1 MVGEEVIG
9 QKSLVIRNARKQSLV
24 RLFFSLVIIIS
35 INVIAAY
42 FFFRLDLTG
51 EKRYSLAP
59 TTKQQL
65 RELKDVIYFK
75 IYLEGDLPAGFKKLR
90 NSVQEMLDE
99 FRVYAKDNIE
109 YEFIDPSANTDTK
122 ARNAFYDQL
131 VKKGIQP
138 SNLEERTKGGSSQQV
153 IFPGAIAAYRT
164 EEIPIQ
170 LLTTKIGSGTEAI
183 INTSIEGLEY
193 ELMKAV
199 RKFSIVMK
207 PKVGFLQGQKELST
221 RHIADAANAMSEFY
235 QVDTVEIK
243 QQLNALKGFK
253 ALIIAKPDTAFDEKD
268 KFIIDQFIMQGGKVL
283 WLVEEMQINMDS
295 ISKTGTN
302 IAVPQNLNL
311 ADQLFRYGVRV
322 NDDLIMDLQAAP
334 IPIVTG
340 RVGNRPEQTLFP
352 WYFHPLFNPTSNHPI
367 VYNLN
372 AIKGEFVSSLDT
384 VEVAGVK
391 KTILLT
397 SSKYSRN
404 VQSPVRVSLNILR
417 DEPDP
422 AAFSKQ
428 HIPVAVL
435 LEGSFRS
442 VFSNRLP
449 QQLLSDTS
457 IHYRDSSSE
466 NKMIVISDGD
476 IISNYANDRGRMYP
490 LGYDRY
496 TNQMYGNKNFILN
509 CIDYLCGN
517 ENVVALRGKEF
528 RIRLLDKAKTEDTGI
543 AWVALLL
550 PVVLITVYGIIHF
563 YLRRRK
569 YAA

>member
-1 MVGEEVIG
+1 MVE
-9 QKSLVIRNARKQSLV
+9 KKTYTKKTARRQSVV
-24 RLFFSLVIIIS
+24 RLFFSLLIVIS

-59 TTKQQL
+59 TTKEQL
-65 RELKDVIYFK
+65 KNLKDVVYFK
-75 IYLEGDLPAGFKKLR
+75 VYLEGDLPPGFKRLR
-90 NSVQEMLDE
+90 NATKEMLDE

-109 YEFIDPSANTDTK
+109 YEFIDPSANPDRK
-122 ARNAFYDQL
+122 ERNAFYDQL

-138 SNLEERTKGGSSQQV
+138 SNLEARIKGGTSQQV
-153 IFPGAIAAYRT
+153 IFPGAVAAYRS
-164 EEIPIQ
+164 EEVPVQ

-183 INTSIEGLEY
+183 INASMESLEY

-199 RKFSIVMK
+199 RKFSIAIK

-221 RHIADAANAMSEFY
+221 QHIADAANSMGEFY
-235 QVDTVEIK
+235 EVDTVEIRQK
-243 QQLNALKGFK
+243 LDALKGYK
-253 ALIIAKPDTAFDEKD
+253 AIIIAKPDTAFDERD
-268 KFIIDQFIMQGGKVL
+268 KFIIDQFIMHGGKVL
-283 WLVEEMQINMDS
+283 WLVEEMQITMDS
-295 ISKTGTN
+295 IAKSGQN
-302 IAVPQNLNL
+302 IAVPENLNL
-311 ADQLFRYGVRV
+311 ADQLFKYGVRV

-340 RVGNRPEQTLFP
+340 KVGNKPEQTLFP
-352 WYFHPLFNPTSNHPI
+352 WYFSPLFNPTSNHPI

-372 AIKGEFVSSLDT
+372 AIRGEFASSLDT
-384 VEVAGVK
+384 VEVPGVK

-397 SSKYSRN
+397 SSKYSKN
-404 VQSPVRVSLNILR
+404 VQSPVRVSLNILQT
-417 DEPDP
+417 EPDP
-422 AAFSKQ
+422 TMFNKPY
-428 HIPVAVL
+428 IPVAVL
-435 LEGSFRS
+435 LEGTFHS
-442 VFSNRLP
+442 VFANRLP
-449 QQLLSDTS
+449 EELLSDTA
-457 IHYRDSSSE
+457 IHFLDISKE

-490 LGYDRY
+490 LGFDRY

-528 RIRLLDKAKTEDTGI
+528 RIRLLDKAKTENTSI
-543 AWVALLL
+543 AWLALLL
-550 PVVLITVYGIIHF
+550 PVVLIFIYGLIHF

-569 YAA
+569 YAL